1 MSGTTKDAVERL
13 SPYAIDGG
21 RDAYGAM
28 EADTFGD
35 YVAWEDYLAL
45 AAERD
50 AERAE
55 VARVTQ
61 ERDALREALSL
72 IAVVGY
78 SDNPAVNAAIAK
90 QTVTQSRATLRA
102 LEQEA
107 DHDKD

>member
-50 AERAE
+50 AARAE
-55 VARVTQ
+55 VARLQ
-61 ERDALREALSL
+61 EALAAIRDAHPTGLSWSLMNDGTWRDACRDFQRIARAAL
-72 IAVVGY
+72 
-78 SDNPAVNAAIAK
+78 K
-90 QTVTQSRATLRA
+90 
-102 LEQEA
+102 QEA